1 MRNTTGVQW
10 AAICGAAGLLILQ
23 IIGGLEYVEGGS
35 TYTKWSMIAS
45 LITVALLPVFIE
57 VARQARAYLIVTALG
72 VAFVA
77 FLAYTLP
84 ATIGRT
90 SEVRETKAVEAS
102 ASVGEVKRLEGELDR
117 AQERLA
123 DAFLKADQECSSG
136 FRQKCEGWRSVVA
149 ERQGRVDEL
158 TKEVNGV
165 KPKLGDVGSEALAWS
180 AAGFVSAE
188 SIRRLSSLS
197 FGFGLDVVIWAL
209 VWFAS
214 SDKMRRELVAKNA
227 SNSDAEPL
235 TERQQ
240 LVEPAVHNGG
250 LSAIK
255 PISPTPPKRK
265 TKRQNKRD
273 RHVAWVRKYR
283 EKHGRS
289 PKLEVVSSVL
299 RIPSTTAYRRMKQAA
314 A

>member
-197 FGFGLDVVIWAL
+197 FGLGLDVVIWAL
-209 VWFAS
+209 MWFATS
-214 SDKMRRELVAKNA
+214 AKVRGA
-227 SNSDAEPL
+227 SGAQEMAPARKNEDRGAP
-235 TERQQ
+235 
-240 LVEPAVHNGG
+240 EPAN
-250 LSAIK
+250 L
-255 PISPTPPKRK
+255 ISQIATSSEPPSDPRPRKR
-265 TKRQNKRD
+265 TKRQAKREKG
-273 RHVAWVRKYR
+273 VAWVRKYR
-283 EKHGRS
+283 ERHGKA
-289 PKLEVVSSVL
+289 PPLGVVSNVL
-299 RIPSTTAYRRMKQAA
+299 RVPQTTAFRWRKLAA
-314 A
+314 

>member
-1 MRNTTGVQW
+1 MRSISLIQYG
-10 AAICGAAGLLILQ
+10 ALGAAAGLLALQ
-23 IIGGLEYVEGGS
+23 IIGGLEYTEGGS
-35 TYTKWSMIAS
+35 LYAQASMVAS
-45 LITVALLPVFIE
+45 LATVALLPVFIE
-57 VARQARAYLIVTALG
+57 AARRARAYGICLALG
-72 VAFVA
+72 VAFAA
-77 FLAYTLP
+77 FLVYTLP

-90 SEVRETKAVEAS
+90 SEVRETKAIEAS
-102 ASVGEVKRLEGELDR
+102 ASVSEVKRLEGELDR

-123 DAFLKADQECSSG
+123 DAFLRTDQECSTG
-136 FRQKCEGWRSVVA
+136 FRAKCEGWRSVIA

-158 TKEVNGV
+158 TKEINGV
-165 KPKLGDVGSEALAWS
+165 KPRTGDVGSEALAWT

-265 TKRQNKRD
+265 TKRQQKRE
-273 RHVAWVRKYR
+273 RAIAAIRKQTLAGAKPSFKLVKARYRLPGATASRWMKEAKVA
-283 EKHGRS
+283 
-289 PKLEVVSSVL
+289 
-299 RIPSTTAYRRMKQAA
+299 
-314 A
+314 